1 MLVML
6 VSRAGHLVAKED
18 LLKQVWP
25 GTFVEEANLSYT
37 VSVIRKA
44 LHEGVGSARYIDT
57 VQKLGYRFTA
67 AVRTLTA
74 DSDRRDEQSSSAEAP
89 STPHES
95 PTNPTIFRRRA
106 DETLARGSPRW
117 LVLVA
122 AGALLLG

>member
-18 LLKQVWP
+18 LLRQVWP

-44 LHEGVGSARYIDT
+44 LHEGAGGARYIDT

-67 AVRTLTA
+67 AVRTLTT
-74 DSDRRDEQSSSAEAP
+74 DSATRDE
-89 STPHES
+89 
-95 PTNPTIFRRRA
+95 
-106 DETLARGSPRW
+106 
-117 LVLVA
+117 
-122 AGALLLG
+122 